1 MVNMTLESKQ
11 KMTSYLPKIT
21 TFAAFIGCVIGA
33 NWALDTYG
41 FVDLIGP
48 GVVMVPAGVYFA
60 GLAFGVRDALHEL
73 DQRLVV
79 PAIVVGA
86 FVSWW
91 IEPSF
96 AVASG
101 AAFLLAELADYAVY
115 APLRNRSW
123 PAAVAASNIAGSV
136 VDSLLFLWIAFD
148 TTDGWV
154 DLTIGKTAMI
164 APAVVIVWGVRQL
177 RPGNKT
183 TRDE

>member
-1 MVNMTLESKQ
+1 MVNMTLESEHP
-11 KMTSYLPKIT
+11 MISYLPKIT
-21 TFAAFIGCVIGA
+21 TVAAFIGCVIGA

-41 FVDLIGP
+41 FVDLVGP
-48 GVVMVPAGVYFA
+48 GVVIVPAGVYFA
-60 GLAFGVRDALHEL
+60 GLAFGVRDVLHEL

-101 AAFLLAELADYAVY
+101 AAFLLAELADFAVY
-115 APLRNRSW
+115 TPLRNRNW

-136 VDSLLFLWIAFD
+136 IDSLLFLWIAFD

-154 DLTIGKTAMI
+154 DLTIGKAAMI
-164 APAVVIVWGVRQL
+164 APAVGLVWGVRQL
-177 RPGNKT
+177 RPGNET
-183 TRDE
+183 TRAE